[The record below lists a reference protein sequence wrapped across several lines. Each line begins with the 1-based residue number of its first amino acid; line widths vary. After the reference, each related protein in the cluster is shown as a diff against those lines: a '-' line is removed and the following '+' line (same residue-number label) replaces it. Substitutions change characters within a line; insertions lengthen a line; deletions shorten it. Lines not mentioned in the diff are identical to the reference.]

1 MSVPMTS
8 TYTVNREKERKKSE
22 ETEKTE
28 KKQEETE
35 RKEREVLMIYTEL
48 HSPFHSVFPYLF
60 SFSPFDH
67 PPPPFHLQTAV
78 DRATGAFKW
87 KFKTCNN
94 VFSSAA
100 LADDGTVFIACNT
113 ETGPSWQEK
122 GIGAVYRIN
131 PSRHV

>member
-1 MSVPMTS
+1 
-8 TYTVNREKERKKSE
+8 
-22 ETEKTE
+22 
-28 KKQEETE
+28 
-35 RKEREVLMIYTEL
+35 MIYTEL
-48 HSPFHSVFPYLF
+48 HSPFHHVFPDSL
-60 SFSPFDH
+60 SISPFH
-67 PPPPFHLQTAV
+67 LPPFHIQTAV

-122 GIGAVYRIN
+122 GVGAVYRIN
-131 PSRHV
+131 PARHV